1 MSIRVHLVILIVIGA
16 IMGIALSS
24 FQRHEGK
31 QRNEL
36 ERAAGQSAIA
46 QARLSV
52 AEDTIKTFLTTCD
65 LYLATQQALMQP
77 SPSEGHENSARALK
91 ILNQHAF
98 SDEQESLIK
107 ELQQHLEAFKA
118 ILEDPIFNHIE
129 TASLPRTPPT
139 QASSNDPVVTDV
151 TFDSANIN
159 TGNSLTG
166 PSLHRYELLTE
177 KMVQGFV
184 ELRERMDMDFNN
196 LQTSVAIAEKSDS
209 RGFVLTI
216 FLSIVISALLLQWAH
231 KQISTPIVNIATDA
245 EAAIAQE
252 HSYTGVNKGTKE
264 VRQLNHTLTKLIN
277 SLENLV
283 TTRTKELSR
292 QTETLQQEITRRAAA
307 ESDLLKAID
316 DAEAASRAKSAFLA
330 MMSHEIRT
338 PMNGVVGFTELLLDT
353 ELTTQQKE
361 YSNTVKSSAQNL
373 LRILNDILDFSKIES
388 GKLDFEMAPFSL
400 ESLLKESDSL
410 MMNSATLKGLELRI
424 STDHQLPQNLVGD
437 AIRLRQ
443 ILINLIGNAIKFT
456 SAGRVTVDVR
466 GERVSRDSR
475 DQWKINFFVADT
487 GVGMTP
493 ELQSQLFNP
502 FSQGD
507 ASITRRFGGTG
518 LGLAISKRLVE
529 MMNGEISVES
539 EPGKGSQF
547 HFFVMLEASNGKP
560 HNGA

>member
-24 FQRHEGK
+24 YQRHEGQ

-36 ERAAGQSAIA
+36 ERAAGQAAIA

-52 AEDTIKTFLTTCD
+52 AEDTLKTFLTTCD
-65 LYLATQQALMQP
+65 LYLATQQPLMQP
-77 SPSEGHENSARALK
+77 SPAEGHESTNRALK
-91 ILNQHAF
+91 LLKDHAF
-98 SDEQESLIK
+98 SEEQHSDIEV
-107 ELQQHLEAFKA
+107 LQQHLDAFRT
-118 ILEDPIFNHIE
+118 ILADPLF
-129 TASLPRTPPT
+129 TPDI
-139 QASSNDPVVTDV
+139 SSPSSSANAEQNDSRNSIITDV
-151 TFDSANIN
+151 TFDSVSSNPDPAD
-159 TGNSLTG
+159 TDPAL
-166 PSLHRYELLTE
+166 PRYERLTN

-184 ELRERMDMDFNN
+184 ELRKTMDRDYDT
-196 LQTSVAIAEKSDS
+196 LQSSVTAAEELGS
-209 RGFVLTI
+209 RGFLATI
-216 FLSIVISALLLQWAH
+216 LLSIAISALLLQWAH
-231 KQISTPIVNIATDA
+231 KQISTPIVSIATDA
-245 EAAIAQE
+245 EAAIAEE
-252 HSYTGVNKGTKE
+252 HSYTGVNQGSKE

-283 TTRTKELSR
+283 TTRTEELSR
-292 QTETLQQEITRRAAA
+292 QTETLKQEVTRRAAA

-353 ELTTQQKE
+353 ELSPQQKE
-361 YSNTVKSSAQNL
+361 YSDTVKSSAQNL

-400 ESLLKESDSL
+400 PNLLQETESL
-410 MMNSATLKGLELRI
+410 MINSATLKGLELGI
-424 STDHQLPQNLVGD
+424 SIDRQLPTEFVGD
-437 AIRLRQ
+437 AIRVRQ

-456 SAGRVTVDVR
+456 SKGRVAIDVR
-466 GERVSRDSR
+466 GKRISPSNS
-475 DQWKINFFVADT
+475 DQWQIDFLVSDT

-493 ELQSQLFNP
+493 ELQTQLFNP

-507 ASITRRFGGTG
+507 TSITRRFGGTG

-529 MMNGEISVES
+529 MMDGQISVES
-539 EPGKGSQF
+539 KPGEGSQF
-547 HFFVMLEASNGKP
+547 RFHVRLETAQTISNVS
-560 HNGA
+560 